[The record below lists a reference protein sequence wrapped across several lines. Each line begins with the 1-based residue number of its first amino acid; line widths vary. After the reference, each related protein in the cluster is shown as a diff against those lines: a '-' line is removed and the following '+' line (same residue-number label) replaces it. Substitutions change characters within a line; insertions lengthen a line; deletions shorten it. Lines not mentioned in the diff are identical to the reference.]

1 MANTKWALDPLHSEL
16 GFKIKHLMIT
26 NVSGSFRNFHIE
38 MDTAGEDFRTA
49 QVRFTADLNS
59 ISTNNEQR
67 DAHLRNGD
75 FFDADNYPQMEF
87 RSTGIEPSG
96 DDSFILNG
104 ELTLKGISKPVRLNV
119 EYSGVTKDPWGTER
133 AGFTVTGKIK
143 RSDWGINFNSVLET
157 GGVALSD
164 EVRISAEAQMVKQAT
179 AVPA

>member
-1 MANTKWALDPLHSEL
+1 MANTKWALDPMHSEL

-26 NVSGSFRNFHIE
+26 NVSGSIKKFHIE
-38 MDTAGEDFRTA
+38 MDTAGADFSTA
-49 QVRFTADLNS
+49 QVRLTADLNS

-67 DAHLRNGD
+67 DAHLRNSD
-75 FFDADNYPQMEF
+75 FFDADNFPQMEF
-87 RSTGIEPSG
+87 RSTSIEPSG
-96 DDSFILNG
+96 DDSFTLNG
-104 ELTLKGISKPVRLNV
+104 ELTLKGISKPVRLQV

-164 EVRISAEAQMVKQAT
+164 EVRINAEAQMVKQA
-179 AVPA
+179 AAIPA